1 MILFSSLINF
11 AFGDRINSTFP
22 FCLVFSLRSL
32 FPRFHR
38 FCVLIFNFINFWH
51 EKCQSYRELNL
62 QTLYQLI
69 HIYNHTSWMQSNF
82 ILFSSASLDSA
93 PAAENTL
100 PLADSTEHCGALQY
114 FLTPVGEGS
123 CGEPK

>member
-51 EKCQSYRELNL
+51 EKCQSYRDLNL
-62 QTLYQLI
+62 QTISIDPHIQSYQFWKMKICQSDFVLLTYQFCVWGSYQLDF
-69 HIYNHTSWMQSNF
+69 SVLSCVF
-82 ILFSSASLDSA
+82 SLRSLFPRFHRFCVLI
-93 PAAENTL
+93 
-100 PLADSTEHCGALQY
+100 
-114 FLTPVGEGS
+114 F
-123 CGEPK
+123 